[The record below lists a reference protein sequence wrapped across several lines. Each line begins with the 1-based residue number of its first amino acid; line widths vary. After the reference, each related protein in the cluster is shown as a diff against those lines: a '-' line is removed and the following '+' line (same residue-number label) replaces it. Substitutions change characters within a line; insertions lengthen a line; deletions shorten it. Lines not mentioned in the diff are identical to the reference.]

1 MDHPG
6 ARGVLGR
13 TMTRVPTDAAQL
25 DFLTRVQKI
34 LDEGQFVATYKFAL
48 LVALID
54 VAIERGDDSGD
65 ALDVPL
71 DWIAGKFIE
80 LYWGHTREFQGAV
93 LRQNTGSNIAV
104 LGRIGRL
111 QAHAMSLAD
120 ARRTRQWRAAVG
132 DVARIVKA
140 MPLMRL
146 QLLRGGLRDPF
157 LYDEEVVD
165 GAIRLKPGVVY
176 CLRKFSTLLGSLARS
191 GWLREVRDNPNNAYA
206 MGATQSLETFLFGD
220 ERVPLGKVREV
231 LIPLQGGRCFYC
243 GGRLNDDAHVDHFIP
258 WALYPSNLGHNF
270 VLADRACNTDKSDLL
285 ADFSHLDRWK
295 GRNEGG
301 GRDLADAFAS
311 RGIVTDLAA
320 SQGIARWAYQRA
332 GATLAVV
339 WVARNETR
347 VMARA
352 DAREV

>member
-1 MDHPG
+1 
-6 ARGVLGR
+6 
-13 TMTRVPTDAAQL
+13 MTPVPTDAAQL

-48 LVALID
+48 LIALID

-71 DWIAGKFIE
+71 DCISEKFIE
-80 LYWGHTREFQGAV
+80 LYWGHTREFRGAV
-93 LRQNTGSNIAV
+93 LRQNTGANIAV
-104 LGRIGRL
+104 LGRIERL
-111 QAHAMSLAD
+111 QARTMSLAD
-120 ARRTRQWRAAVG
+120 ARRMRHWRAAVG

-176 CLRKFSTLLGSLARS
+176 CLRRFSTLLGSLARS
-191 GWLREVRDNPNNAYA
+191 GWLREVRDNPKNAYA

-231 LIPLQGGRCFYC
+231 LMPLQGGRCFYC

-285 ADFSHLDRWK
+285 ADVPHLGHWRA
-295 GRNEGG
+295 RNEGG
-301 GRDLADAFAS
+301 GRDLTESFAS
-311 RGIVTDLAA
+311 CGIVTDLAA

-332 GATLAVV
+332 GTTRAVV
-339 WVARNETR
+339 WSARRETR
-347 VMARA
+347 VMARLDVRGIRGSFA
-352 DAREV
+352 